1 MTAPVATRL
10 IQSVGVLQTFAY
22 LGIAFLI
29 VTVAGGYFMQNP
41 PVGWK
46 PTGWTPR
53 SSQASQPSSR
63 DYTLGEALR
72 TWQWWALWLLLFLNT
87 SAGISVISQ
96 ESPLFQELAR
106 VSAAAAAGMVG
117 LASIG
122 NALGRVFWAWASDSI
137 TRRATFAVMFLGQ
150 AVLFWSLPSVNSAAV
165 LTLVTFVIL
174 YVLRGRIRHYAGVR
188 CRLLWLKKCGPNL
201 RTHANCMGLCE
212 RIWPAADCLYAPGE
226 RNVWRTPPC
235 DRRSDG
241 SFRHASVDS
250 IPTPPD
256 RGSSQV
262 YSTSTAPGNVNLV
275 CASLTNL
282 AARLPTCG
290 FPSPTAATTSVCT
303 AAAEMRVRF
312 TETCLFPIPAHSS
325 ALRQCGN
332 QEGPDYRWG
341 ATVAQGR
348 HRVRTGVVA
357 AAHCG

>member
-1 MTAPVATRL
+1 LAMVGPLAAIVPEYVRGDFGDLTGISIVPGACPSKRCGSCRHGRIGQHRECL
-10 IQSVGVLQTFAY
+10 GEGVLGVGIRFDHQTRN
-22 LGIAFLI
+22 LCSHVSG
-29 VTVAGGYFMQNP
+29 
-41 PVGWK
+41 
-46 PTGWTPR
+46 TGSTLLVP
-53 SSQASQPSSR
+53 SQRQ
-63 DYTLGEALR
+63 LR
-72 TWQWWALWLLLFLNT
+72 CCAD
-87 SAGISVISQ
+87 
-96 ESPLFQELAR
+96 AR
-106 VSAAAAAGMVG
+106 H
-117 LASIG
+117 LCH
-122 NALGRVFWAWASDSI
+122 
-137 TRRATFAVMFLGQ
+137 
-150 AVLFWSLPSVNSAAV
+150 P
-165 LTLVTFVIL
+165 